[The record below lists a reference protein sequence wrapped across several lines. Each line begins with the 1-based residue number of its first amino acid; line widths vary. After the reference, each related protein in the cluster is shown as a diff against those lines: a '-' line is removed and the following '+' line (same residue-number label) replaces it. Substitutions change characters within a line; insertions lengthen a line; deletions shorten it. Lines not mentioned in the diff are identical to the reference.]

1 MTKGIS
7 GHSETAKISSAV
19 EMNRSEQQKN
29 NSTGFDR
36 WAGRQLLSLI
46 GNPPI
51 TLILQD
57 GTSVQ
62 ARTNTSG
69 IHLLIHD
76 RSALLLLLVNPE
88 YYFGELYTAGRIQ
101 VEGDLVELLNLV
113 YRALYSNRMSL
124 QLALFSLARKVVS
137 MDYFSNAHR
146 NIQHHY
152 DIGNSF
158 YEKWLDRQMQ
168 YTCAYFDHAD
178 LTLEQAQIA
187 KMRHI
192 CRKLMLKPGQTVVEA
207 GCGWGGLARFMAR
220 EYGVKVKA
228 YNISREQIVY
238 ARQRADA
245 EGLHELIGYIEDD
258 YRNIKGEYDVFVSV
272 GMLEHVGLKNF
283 RELGNIINTCLKP
296 DGIGLIHSIGF
307 NRPGYLNPW
316 IEKRIFPGAC
326 PPAIS
331 QMMDILEP
339 QNFSI
344 LDIENLRLHYA
355 RTLEHWLRRFDTNQE
370 PIRQDFDDAF
380 VRSWRLYLSGSIS
393 AFQTGNMQLFQV
405 LFTRAANNVLPW
417 SRAHLY
423 KRDGTER
430 KKPALSVY

>member
-1 MTKGIS
+1 MGGQINTMTEGIP
-7 GHSETAKISSAV
+7 GHTDTAKNPSALEINTPGQLKNMSS
-19 EMNRSEQQKN
+19 RL
-29 NSTGFDR
+29 DR
-36 WAGRQLLSLI
+36 WAGRQLLSMI

-51 TLILQD
+51 SLILPD
-57 GTSVQ
+57 GSSIQ
-62 ARTNTSG
+62 AGTNTSG
-69 IHLLIHD
+69 IQLLVHD
-76 RSALLLLLVNPE
+76 RPALLLLLANPE

-124 QLALFSLARKVVS
+124 QLGFLSLARRLVS
-137 MDYFSNAHR
+137 MNYFSNAHR

-178 LTLEQAQIA
+178 STLEQAQIA
-187 KMRHI
+187 KMQHI

-228 YNISREQIVY
+228 YNISREQIAY
-238 ARQRADA
+238 ARQRALA
-245 EGLHELIGYIEDD
+245 EGLQNQIEYIEDD
-258 YRNIKGEYDVFVSV
+258 YRNIEGEYDAFVSV
-272 GMLEHVGLKNF
+272 GMLEHVGINNF
-283 RELGNIINTCLKP
+283 EELGDIINACLKQ

-355 RTLEHWLRRFDTNQE
+355 RTLQHWLHRFD
-370 PIRQDFDDAF
+370 
-380 VRSWRLYLSGSIS
+380 
-393 AFQTGNMQLFQV
+393 
-405 LFTRAANNVLPW
+405 
-417 SRAHLY
+417 AH
-423 KRDGTER
+423 
-430 KKPALSVY
+430 